1 MQVFRKDAVRPEA
14 VKESDDTIDK
24 RTLAEGVTLPLTER
38 TQIVEFLADECV
50 LDDLIDRFGTEL
62 RIIPK
67 ESGLYLVRV
76 NTNLLT
82 AARFAIDYG
91 QFAEVL
97 FPQSV
102 RTVVRDTLSAALRK
116 YRKKK

>member
-1 MQVFRKDAVRPEA
+1 MESISSKKQALVRMMQILIEETDLNHPM
-14 VKESDDTIDK
+14 
-24 RTLAEGVTLPLTER
+24 
-38 TQIVEFLADECV
+38 TQEQIRDRLN
-50 LDDLIDRFGTEL
+50 DRFGTEL

-91 QFAEVL
+91 QFAEVV

-102 RTVVRDTLSAALRK
+102 RSVVYHTLSAALRK
-116 YRKKK
+116 YRNERRNNESIL

>member
-1 MQVFRKDAVRPEA
+1 MESISSKKQALVRMMQILIEETDLNNPM
-14 VKESDDTIDK
+14 
-24 RTLAEGVTLPLTER
+24 
-38 TQIVEFLADECV
+38 TQEQIRDRLN
-50 LDDLIDRFGTEL
+50 DRFGIEL

-91 QFAEVL
+91 QFAEVV